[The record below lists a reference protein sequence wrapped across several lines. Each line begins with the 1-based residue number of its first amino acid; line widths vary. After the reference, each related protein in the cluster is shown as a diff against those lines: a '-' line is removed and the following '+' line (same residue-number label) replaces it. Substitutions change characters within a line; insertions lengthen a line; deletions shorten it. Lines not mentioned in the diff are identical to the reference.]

1 MFQIITALFNLVKYQ
16 KMKNKTAKNI
26 LQKDKDKDN
35 ITHVLLS
42 FDKKKPL
49 SLKQVSPIDLNFL
62 SLSSLSNKA
71 KETQLRF
78 KKVCFVG

>member
-1 MFQIITALFNLVKYQ
+1 
-16 KMKNKTAKNI
+16 MKNKTAKNI

-49 SLKQVSPIDLNFL
+49 SLK
-62 SLSSLSNKA
+62 
-71 KETQLRF
+71 
-78 KKVCFVG
+78 

>member
-1 MFQIITALFNLVKYQ
+1 
-16 KMKNKTAKNI
+16 MKNKTAKKL

-35 ITHVLLS
+35 FTHVLT
-42 FDKKKPL
+42 KKKPS
-49 SLKQVSPIDLNFL
+49 SLKQVSPIDSNFL
-62 SLSSLSNKA
+62 SLFSLSNKA